1 MIIDQDDTDWE
12 ILRLLQ
18 MDGRMTNSELAEK
31 IYRSE
36 SACQR
41 RVRRLESDGLIQG
54 YVAVLDQKAL
64 GRPEN
69 IFVEI
74 TLTNQSEEQLDAFEA
89 AVSVCPGVMSCYF
102 MTGDADYLLHVV
114 AADTA
119 HFEQLYRS
127 HLSRFP
133 GVARIRSSF
142 ALRTVCKRTAYESD
156 RSVESAS

>member
-1 MIIDQDDTDWE
+1 MNMRLDETDSR

-18 MDGRMTNSELAEK
+18 EDGRITNSELAEK
-31 IYRSE
+31 IHRSE
-36 SACQR
+36 SSCHR
-41 RVRRLESDGLIQG
+41 RVRRLESERVIQR
-54 YVAVLDQKAL
+54 YVALLDQNAL
-64 GRPEN
+64 GQPEN

-74 TLTNQSEEQLDAFEA
+74 TLENQSEAHLDAFEA
-89 AVSVCPGVMSCYF
+89 AVPTCPGVMSCFF

-119 HFEQLYRS
+119 HYEQLYRA

-142 ALRTVCKRTAYESD
+142 ALRTVCKQTAYD
-156 RSVESAS
+156 VGLADAD